1 MSRAVDEYLDNG
13 WAVVPVAR
21 GAKSPGVK
29 EWPRRAAERTFKVRD
44 FDGCNVGVVLGPVSK
59 GLVDIDLDSPNAIEL
74 AEYFLPPTR
83 TFGRKSKRASHW
95 IYYAKGARSDAL
107 PFGPVPKKGS
117 GEKRE
122 LVEIRAQNKGDDN
135 CSHQSVFPG
144 SVHESGEK
152 VQWDNDDKI
161 ATVDAGELAWSVAR
175 LAVASA
181 LLPDWTEGGHRNAK
195 SFGIAGGLLKLGW
208 NVEEVRDCLA
218 AVRECSGFDREEDAA
233 AVERTIEAFEAGKEV
248 TGFGKLVADGE
259 IEEHVAK
266 ACQRHGRTPATRAS
280 EAALAKSRLGRHG
293 LRAELVN
300 EAREV
305 DGMQTAAETIAS
317 LDPPKKKKKKAP
329 KKARDEEGQLG
340 ALGIEID
347 LTVEPEPL
355 DYLVKGL
362 GLAPGKISAVGGYG
376 GTGKGPLLTLTALCV
391 ASGKPLLGHE
401 VKRGRVLYFD
411 FETGRLARIRIARM
425 ARALDIDL
433 EQLAR
438 ECWLVFV
445 DASGKRIEEEWLAE
459 CESLVEDAEP
469 ALVCID
475 SYTSAVPGD
484 QNESTYSDMAFAL
497 GAISNTHDTTV
508 LVAMHENKGSGGK
521 RADDDLKMVS
531 GTQTLGAA
539 LQAHWTLVRPDQNK
553 PHTYELRCGRGPEG
567 KFEPIAIEWKDVE
580 QPETSKGARMR
591 HGGDPNKWG
600 LAVEIVERVAPGSTV
615 DRTNLMTETK
625 LRIAREVVKLLDRSD
640 AGGRNIRE
648 IRDSVSG
655 GNTEIKNVVAQ
666 LVADEVLEESGGLYV
681 VLPPDDDNVNDRLKW
696 GLEPPQRKPGK
707 KRYQRA

>member
-1 MSRAVDEYLDNG
+1 MSKAAAEYLKQG
-13 WAVVPVAR
+13 WAVVPVKR
-21 GAKSPGVK
+21 QDKNPQIK
-29 EWPRRAAERTFKVRD
+29 DWPTLAAERAFTLED
-44 FDGCNVGVVLGPVSK
+44 FRGANVGVVLGPVSK

-95 IYYAKGARSDAL
+95 LYYAKGARSDAL
-107 PFGPVPKKGS
+107 PFGPLPKKGTK
-117 GEKRE
+117 EKRE

-152 VQWDNDDKI
+152 VQWDNDEEI

-175 LAVASA
+175 LAVASS
-181 LLPDWTEGGHRNAK
+181 LLPDWSEGSHRNAK
-195 SFGIAGGLLKLGW
+195 SFGVAGGLLKLGW
-208 NVEEVRDCLA
+208 NGAEVRDCLA
-218 AVRECSGFDREEDAA
+218 AVRECSGYDRPEDAA
-233 AVERTIEAFEAGKEV
+233 ATERTIEAFEAGKEV

-259 IEEHVAK
+259 LEDHVAK

-305 DGMQTAAETIAS
+305 DGMQDAADTIAA
-317 LDPPKKKKKKAP
+317 LDPPKKKKKRA
-329 KKARDEEGQLG
+329 KKQRDEEGNLG

-355 DYLVKGL
+355 DYICKGL
-362 GLAPGKISAVGGYG
+362 GLAPGKISAIGGYG
-376 GTGKGPLLTLTALCV
+376 GTGKGPLLTLTALCI
-391 ASGKPLLGHE
+391 ASGLPLLGHE
-401 VKRGRVLYFD
+401 VKRGRVVYFD

-425 ARALDIDL
+425 ARALGLDL
-433 EQLAR
+433 EQLAKD
-438 ECWLVFV
+438 CWLVFV
-445 DASGKRIEEEWLAE
+445 DASGKRVDEKWLEE
-459 CESLVEDAEP
+459 CEELVELLEP
-469 ALVCID
+469 ALVCLD

-484 QNESTYSDMAFAL
+484 QNESTYADQAFAL
-497 GAISNTHDTTV
+497 GAISNTHDVTV
-508 LVAMHENKGSGGK
+508 LVTMHENKGNGGK
-521 RADDDLKMVS
+521 RADDDLKMLS
-531 GTQTLGAA
+531 GTMNLGAA
-539 LQAHWTLVRPDQNK
+539 LQTQLTIVRPDQNR
-553 PHTYELRCGRGPEG
+553 PNTYELRCGRGPEG

-600 LAVEIVERVAPGSTV
+600 LAVEIVERPAAGLGGV
-615 DRTNLMTETK
+615 DRSNVMTEIK
-625 LRIAREVVKLLDRSD
+625 LRIAKEVVKYLDRAD

-666 LVADEVLEESGGLYV
+666 LVADDVLEESGGLYV
-681 VLPPDDDNVNDRLKW
+681 VLPPDDDNENNRLRW
-696 GLEPPQRKPGK
+696 GLEAPKK
-707 KRYQRA
+707 KRGRKDIRRE